1 MSTATKYTFY
11 IPRIYGNY
19 TVSDIIATFR
29 LLYIGEV
36 SRVDITEKNEAY
48 TTAFVHMD
56 HLYDSEIAWQ
66 VINTTYNENSP
77 YKLWVEPECYWL
89 ILKNTNPVEETYLN
103 IHQLAEN
110 ARLLEEKVKAS
121 EDKIDRL
128 EYVIHK
134 LCRTIYER
142 HDIYDTYNFMH
153 YNEHYSEG
161 YLSTNAASRTKQ
173 LEQYKQEIAAMKEA
187 EPWDEY
193 VHKYT
198 SHIVFSPQSSDKEEG
213 EDSDSDTHAS
223 MPGLINYEVTSSD
236 SDVMP
241 ELISGDVSTTSSS
254 DSNSDSDSLPDLIPS
269 TTAVSGDVITCT
281 TEDDN
286 SDYYESSSSDSERGR
301 VKPGK
306 RRKYRR
312 DLH

>member
-1 MSTATKYTFY
+1 MSTPVKYNFY

-19 TVSDIIATFR
+19 TVDDIIATFR

-36 SRVDITEKNEAY
+36 SRVDISEKNEVY
-48 TTAFVHMD
+48 MSAFVHMD

-66 VINTTYNENSP
+66 VINTTYNTNSP
-77 YKLWVEPECYWL
+77 YRLWVDTDSYWML
-89 ILKNTNPVEETYLN
+89 LKNINPVAETHLN
-103 IHQLAEN
+103 SSQLAEN
-110 ARLLEEKVKAS
+110 IRLLEEKVKMS
-121 EDKIDRL
+121 DDKIDRL

-134 LCRTIYER
+134 LCRTIYEQS
-142 HDIYDTYNFMH
+142 DIYDTHNFMH

-161 YLSTNAASRTKQ
+161 YLSTSALTRTKQ
-173 LEQYKQEIAAMKEA
+173 LAQYKQDIAAMKEA

-213 EDSDSDTHAS
+213 EVSDSDTHSS
-223 MPGLINYEVTSSD
+223 MPSLINYEVTSD

-241 ELISGDVSTTSSS
+241 GLISREKSICDSSSSS
-254 DSNSDSDSLPDLIPS
+254 DSDSDSLPDLIPCRP
-269 TTAVSGDVITCT
+269 TVGDDVI
-281 TEDDN
+281 DDH
-286 SDYYESSSSDSERGR
+286 SDYYKSSTDSEGGR